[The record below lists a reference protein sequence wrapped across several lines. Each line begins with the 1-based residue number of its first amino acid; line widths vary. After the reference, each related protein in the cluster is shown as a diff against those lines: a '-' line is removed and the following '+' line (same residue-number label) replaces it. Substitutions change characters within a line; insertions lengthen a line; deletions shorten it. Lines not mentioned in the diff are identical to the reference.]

1 VKVEFVNLL
10 VINDGKQN
18 NNNVKALLDE
28 ESMEVNNSKRK
39 TEFEQD

>member
-1 VKVEFVNLL
+1 MANK
-10 VINDGKQN
+10 N

-28 ESMEVNNSKRK
+28 ESMEVNNSKRN